1 MTVKEIADLIDLKG
15 YCFEVVIPSSTFSYG
30 KKTPAELLR
39 NNESVEDYINKIA
52 KANKSH
58 DFIVKRFGRNGGKN
72 TRGIQKWRCIEVF
85 NVSWLKTEGMDG
97 INPNHPITTREPPE
111 NHPKTTQEPPNNH
124 PRTTQEPPN
133 NHPRTTQEP
142 PENHPTH
149 TKTTTMQDKDYIDF
163 KVLEV
168 KHNQL
173 EGFYNEAK
181 SKINKLEKKV
191 EDLHDENKQLLR
203 VNTTT
208 EDKHAIALERAK
220 LDMEREAKDAKGGL
234 NGVME
239 FAQENPETIK
249 MVLGALF
256 PNNPNFKQD
265 AGEQKALSG
274 ATHEIGNIKYVEDHG
289 ANQVLNDIPLKLS
302 QKDGDT
308 IAKIYMLFQKFM
320 SDETILNDT
329 VRTLLPEYPL

>member
-1 MTVKEIADLIDLKG
+1 MTVKEIADLIFDKKYDYQVTVSGSNFKHKTTKTDPALLDSEKIENDLLKIANYNNAKEIIVRLTVPKG
-15 YCFEVVIPSSTFSYG
+15 SSSIAIDTYSILIPDNKTVGTVNKNTFG
-30 KKTPAELLR
+30 TV
-39 NNESVEDYINKIA
+39 NDTVESVN
-52 KANKSH
+52 
-58 DFIVKRFGRNGGKN
+58 KN
-72 TRGIQKWRCIEVF
+72 TVGTV
-85 NVSWLKTEGMDG
+85 N
-97 INPNHPITTREPPE
+97 NPLNEYQII
-111 NHPKTTQEPPNNH
+111 PK
-124 PRTTQEPPN
+124 
-133 NHPRTTQEP
+133 
-142 PENHPTH
+142 
-149 TKTTTMQDKDYIDF
+149 KTTMQDKDYIDF

-203 VNTTT
+203 ANTTT

-239 FAQENPETIK
+239 FAQENPETVK
-249 MVLGALF
+249 MLLGALF
-256 PNNPNFKQD
+256 PNNPNFRSE
-265 AGEQKALSG
+265 GTEQKTLEG
-274 ATHEIGNIKYVEDHG
+274 APHEIGNIKYTADNG

-320 SDETILNDT
+320 TDETVLNET
-329 VRTLLPEYPL
+329 VKTIIPEYPL